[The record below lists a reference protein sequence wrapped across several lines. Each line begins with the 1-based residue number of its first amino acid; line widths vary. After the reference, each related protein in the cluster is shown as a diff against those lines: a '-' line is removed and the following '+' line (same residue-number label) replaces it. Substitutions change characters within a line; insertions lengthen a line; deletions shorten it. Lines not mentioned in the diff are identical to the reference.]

1 MCALLIATAS
11 ASLVPNTS
19 PVLISPLNLNVS
31 KAADSY
37 APHPHLTANFHHLTG
52 CALYLTTRCSF
63 LAPSP
68 PSTKQE
74 EREADAAS
82 EEAMEA
88 ALLEEEGEVVLVQ
101 TEQADGRVDR
111 IVFSS
116 GGEVDVYALEM
127 LCDKVGRESLCRSP
141 LLQGNHVDSYCNESC
156 LVLDQL

>member
-1 MCALLIATAS
+1 MRQRCVTIPNLCPNSQPNCAFYRI
-11 ASLVPNTS
+11 
-19 PVLISPLNLNVS
+19 
-31 KAADSY
+31 
-37 APHPHLTANFHHLTG
+37 
-52 CALYLTTRCSF
+52 RCRF

-68 PSTKQE
+68 PATKEE
-74 EREADAAS
+74 EREADVVS

-127 LCDKVGRESLCRSP
+127 LCDKVGMEASCRSAALSP
-141 LLQGNHVDSYCNESC
+141 QTGSMVLLRSYVCGQPSGWPC
-156 LVLDQL
+156 SVA

>member
-1 MCALLIATAS
+1 MRQRCVIIPDLCPN
-11 ASLVPNTS
+11 SLPNR
-19 PVLISPLNLNVS
+19 
-31 KAADSY
+31 AFY
-37 APHPHLTANFHHLTG
+37 RM
-52 CALYLTTRCSF
+52 RCSF

-68 PSTKQE
+68 PATKEE
-74 EREADAAS
+74 EREADAVS

-127 LCDKVGRESLCRSP
+127 LCDKVGMEASCRSAAN
-141 LLQGNHVDSYCNESC
+141 GVDGVAQVLRLRVMLVHRPALRTLVESESESESESEY
-156 LVLDQL
+156 LRNMVAARRQTKRVLN